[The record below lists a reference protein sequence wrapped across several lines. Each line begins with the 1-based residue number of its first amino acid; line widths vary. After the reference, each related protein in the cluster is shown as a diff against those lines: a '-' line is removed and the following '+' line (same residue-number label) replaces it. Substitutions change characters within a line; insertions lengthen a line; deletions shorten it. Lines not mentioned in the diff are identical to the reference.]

1 MKHISVMLKPASSL
15 CNLRCRY
22 CFYAEVSDS
31 REIRSFGVMERDTA
45 AKIVEN
51 IFSCLDSGDE
61 VNLAFQGGE
70 PTMAGLD
77 FFRFFVSEVE
87 RVRRKAGVSYALQTN
102 GTMLDEE
109 WCAFFKEHR
118 FLIGLS
124 LDAMQAIHD
133 QNRLD
138 ASGKGTYGRI
148 LAAKALLEKH
158 GVDYNILTV
167 LTNAL
172 ARHPQ
177 QVWSWLCRE
186 NIRYVQFI
194 PCLGELCGGATRF
207 SLTPER
213 FASFYTQLF
222 RLWSADFE
230 KGRYRSVKLFDD
242 LVNLLVDGS
251 RNACGLTGQCMPQI
265 VVEADGSVYPCD
277 FYALD
282 EYRVGNLAEEPVDT
296 IYTKAAMAAFR
307 SRPNEALKLCESCPY
322 APICG
327 GGCPRMRREVCGTPD
342 AGSCGY
348 RQFLQNSLS
357 LMQRIALHERRER
370 TNANRM
376 KQQKTI

>member
-31 REIRSFGVMERDTA
+31 REIRSFGVMERETA
-45 AKIVEN
+45 SKIAAS

-70 PTMAGLD
+70 PTLAGLD

-87 RVRRKAGVSYALQTN
+87 RVRGKIKVSYALQTN
-102 GTMLDEE
+102 GTLLDEE
-109 WCAFFKEHR
+109 WCRFFKEQR

-133 QNRLD
+133 RNRVD
-138 ASGKGTYGRI
+138 ASGKGTYARVM
-148 LAAKALLEKH
+148 AARALLEKH
-158 GVDYNILTV
+158 CVEYNVLTV

-213 FASFYTQLF
+213 FASFYSQLF

-242 LVNLLVDGS
+242 LVNLLADGS

-307 SRPNEALKLCESCPY
+307 ARPTEALKLCESCRC

-327 GGCPRMRREVCGTPD
+327 GGCPRMRREVCGAPD

-348 RQFLQNSLS
+348 RSFLDQCIPELRNIASL
-357 LMQRIALHERRER
+357 ERRMRRQR
-370 TNANRM
+370 TP
-376 KQQKTI
+376 

>member
-45 AKIVEN
+45 AKIMEN
-51 IFSCLDSGDE
+51 IFSPLDSGDA

-70 PTMAGLD
+70 PTLAGLD

-87 RVRRKAGVSYALQTN
+87 RVRGKTRVSYALQTN
-102 GTMLDEE
+102 GTLLDEE
-109 WCAFFKEHR
+109 WCRFFKEHG

-124 LDAMQAIHD
+124 LDATQAIHD
-133 QNRLD
+133 QNRVD
-138 ASGKGTYGRI
+138 ASGKGTHGRVM
-148 LAAKALLEKH
+148 AARALLEKH

-282 EYRVGNLAEEPVDT
+282 EYRVGNLAEESVDA

-307 SRPNEALKLCESCPY
+307 TRPTEVLKLCESCPY
-322 APICG
+322 TSICG
-327 GGCPRMRREVCGTPD
+327 GGCPRMHREVCGVPE
-342 AGSCGY
+342 AKSCGY
-348 RQFLQNSLS
+348 RQFLQNTLS
-357 LMQRIALHERRER
+357 VMQRFALREHRER
-370 TNANRM
+370 TGANWVNH
-376 KQQKTI
+376 

>member
-1 MKHISVMLKPASSL
+1 
-15 CNLRCRY
+15 
-22 CFYAEVSDS
+22 
-31 REIRSFGVMERDTA
+31 MERDTA
-45 AKIVEN
+45 AKIIEN
-51 IFSCLDSGDE
+51 IFSSLDSGDAAH
-61 VNLAFQGGE
+61 LAFQGGE

-87 RVRRKAGVSYALQTN
+87 RDRGAVRVSYALQTN
-102 GTMLDEE
+102 GTLLNED
-109 WCAFFKEHR
+109 WCRFFREHR

-133 QNRLD
+133 LNRLD
-138 ASGKGTYGRI
+138 ASGKGTYARVM
-148 LAAKALLEKH
+148 AARALLEKR
-158 GVDYNILTV
+158 GEDYNILTV

-194 PCLGELCGGATRF
+194 PCLGELSGGATRF
-207 SLTPER
+207 SLSPER
-213 FASFYTQLF
+213 FASSYTQLF
-222 RLWSADFE
+222 RLWSAAFE

-282 EYRVGNLAEEPVDT
+282 E
-296 IYTKAAMAAFR
+296 
-307 SRPNEALKLCESCPY
+307 
-322 APICG
+322 
-327 GGCPRMRREVCGTPD
+327 
-342 AGSCGY
+342 
-348 RQFLQNSLS
+348 
-357 LMQRIALHERRER
+357 
-370 TNANRM
+370 
-376 KQQKTI
+376 

>member
-22 CFYAEVSDS
+22 CFYAQVSDS
-31 REIRSFGVMERDTA
+31 RAIRSFGVMEGETA
-45 AKIVEN
+45 SRILEN
-51 IFSCLDSGDE
+51 IFSRLDPGDA

-70 PTMAGLD
+70 PTLAGLD
-77 FFRFFVSEVE
+77 FFHFFVSEAE
-87 RVRRKAGVSYALQTN
+87 RLRGKTHVSYALQTN
-102 GTMLDEE
+102 GTLLDDD
-109 WCAFFKEHR
+109 WCAFFREHR

-124 LDAMQAIHD
+124 LDAMQALHD
-133 QNRLD
+133 ENRVD
-138 ASGKGTYGRI
+138 AAGKGTYARVM
-148 LAAKALLEKH
+148 AAKALLEKH

-177 QVWSWLCRE
+177 QVWRWLGKE
-186 NIRYVQFI
+186 DIRYVQFI
-194 PCLGELCGGATRF
+194 PCLGGLDGGETRF

-242 LVNLLVDGS
+242 LINLLVDGS

-265 VVEADGSVYPCD
+265 VVEADGGVYPCD

-282 EYRVGNLAEEPVDT
+282 EYRVGNLAEEP
-296 IYTKAAMAAFR
+296 IEALYSKAAMAEFR
-307 SRPNEALKLCESCPY
+307 TRPTPALALCGNCPY
-322 APICG
+322 AQICG
-327 GGCPRMRREVCGTPD
+327 GGCPRMRREVCGTSE
-342 AGSCGY
+342 ANSCGY
-348 RQFLQNSLS
+348 QSFLNQCLPQ
-357 LMQRIALHERRER
+357 LHRIALRERRAR
-370 TNANRM
+370 SQTAL
-376 KQQKTI
+376 